1 MSEDRIYPSLVIQ
14 RQSEAIELLE
24 RENEQLKSQLKQRD
38 EVIDEAIMYLE
49 NYYIGNLKYDKESQI
64 AFRKLLSILYKYKGD
79 SNE

>member
-24 RENEQLKSQLKQRD
+24 RENEQLKSRLKQKD
-38 EVIDEAIMYLE
+38 EVFEEAI
-49 NYYIGNLKYDKESQI
+49 KHVSS
-64 AFRKLLSILYKYKGD
+64 LSSRGRDCMIYADVKKDILAILYKYKGD